1 MLEVLWQKAEVPRR
15 PQPIPFR
22 DGSLFYRWITMTR
35 SLSLRSFLRKID
47 VSSLDLFVL
56 VCEAGSIARAAEQ
69 GQLAASAI
77 SKRIAELEAI
87 AQAPLLERHARGVR
101 ATEIGALL
109 LEHAHA
115 ILLAVRNL
123 HVDLAEVA
131 QGVRGRVRVC
141 ASASAVEQFLP
152 ADIARFMRQQPDIR
166 VDLRQA
172 SSRMV
177 AQAVR
182 EGTADVGICGPSD
195 GIQGL
200 QDRPY
205 RQEHLVLVVPRG
217 HALARLRRVA
227 YTRTL
232 EFPQV
237 GLRDSSTVEQSLT
250 QEATSTH
257 RVLNRQIEVDS
268 LSAMCRM
275 VEAGLGIGVMP
286 QGAFRAI
293 ADATPLRAVPLTDAW
308 AQRELRLYAKCFGD
322 LPAVAQRFVEQI
334 APSELAVPTSSQP

>member
-1 MLEVLWQKAEVPRR
+1 MSR
-15 PQPIPFR
+15 P
-22 DGSLFYRWITMTR
+22 
-35 SLSLRSFLRKID
+35 LSFRSFLRKID
-47 VSSLDLFVL
+47 ASSLDLFVL
-56 VCEAGSIARAAEQ
+56 VCERGSIARAAEH
-69 GQLAASAI
+69 GELAASAV
-77 SKRIAELEAI
+77 SKRIAELEAL
-87 AQAPLLERHARGVR
+87 AQAPLLTRHARGVR
-101 ATEIGALL
+101 ATEIGVLL

-115 ILLAVRNL
+115 ILQSMRNL
-123 HVDLAEVA
+123 HTDLAEVA

-152 ADIARFMRQQPDIR
+152 ADIARFLRRQPDIR

-182 EGTADVGICGPSD
+182 EGSADVGICGPSD

-200 QDRPY
+200 QDKPY
-205 RQEHLVLVVPRG
+205 RQEHLVLVVPHG
-217 HALARLRRVA
+217 HTLARLRRVA
-227 YTRTL
+227 YARTL

-237 GLRDSSTVEQSLT
+237 GLRDSSTVQQSLT
-250 QEATSTH
+250 QEATSTR
-257 RVLNRQIEVDS
+257 RVLHRQIEVDS

-286 QGAFRAI
+286 QGAFRAL
-293 ADATPLRAVPLTDAW
+293 ADATPLRAVPLTDSW
-308 AQRELRLYAKCFGD
+308 AQRELKLYAKCFED

-334 APSELAVPTSSQP
+334 AANESPASPSRRP